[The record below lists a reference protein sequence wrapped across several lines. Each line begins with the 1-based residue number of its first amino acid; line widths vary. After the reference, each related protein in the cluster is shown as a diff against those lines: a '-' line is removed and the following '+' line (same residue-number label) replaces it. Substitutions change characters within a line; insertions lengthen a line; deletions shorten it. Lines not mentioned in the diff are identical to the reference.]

1 MNNTDGTGI
10 LQTQKLCL
18 EVLCVK
24 QTKER
29 KGEAEEKEK
38 AGGRENRCSPPG
50 RTVHTVSE
58 RVTMCRQLRAGSPSV
73 GTGLE

>member
-1 MNNTDGTGI
+1 M
-10 LQTQKLCL
+10 
-18 EVLCVK
+18 K

>member
-1 MNNTDGTGI
+1 M
-10 LQTQKLCL
+10 
-18 EVLCVK
+18 K

-38 AGGRENRCSPPG
+38 AGGRVGGRENRCSPPG

>member
-1 MNNTDGTGI
+1 M
-10 LQTQKLCL
+10 
-18 EVLCVK
+18 K

-38 AGGRENRCSPPG
+38 VGGWVGGREKRCSPPG
-50 RTVHTVSE
+50 HTVHTVPE
-58 RVTMCRQLRAGSPSV
+58 RVTMCRQLRAGNPSV